1 VEEEEKLKNLLC
13 DDFMDDSTIT
23 DKMDPISLPRVI
35 KEEFSD
41 EEIDKKP
48 IISESGEGKIIIS
61 SIILSNFYIF
71 FCFTVID
78 IKKEILNE
86 KNRKEVTIP
95 QIIENKTNPYVLMQ
109 VRYILLQLSI
119 YNYCSV

>member
-1 VEEEEKLKNLLC
+1 MEEEEKLKNLLC
-13 DDFMDDSTIT
+13 DDFMDDSTIA

-71 FCFTVID
+71 FCFTVIN